1 MERREITDLEW
12 PAVFDQFSR
21 LHHGQKADVEIID
34 PNGQMQTP
42 SQGVPLQGVTT
53 EQGPGGSHA
62 VDIMAGE
69 LKGAHVRHS
78 VNMPRRVWL
87 SEWNDG
93 VSAILEIES
102 ADGDRTLVR
111 IGPADQTLP
120 PGMITD
126 GFYERRC

>member
-21 LHHGQKADVEIID
+21 LHHGQKADVEIVH
-34 PNGQMQTP
+34 PKGQVQA
-42 SQGVPLQGVTT
+42 PLRGLPLLGVTT
-53 EQGPGGSHA
+53 EQGAGGGRA
-62 VDIMAGE
+62 VAIMAGE
-69 LKGAHVRHS
+69 AEGAHVSHS

-93 VSAILEIES
+93 VSAILEIEC
-102 ADGDRTLVR
+102 ADGDRALVR
-111 IGPADQTLP
+111 VGPPGQTLL

-126 GFYERRC
+126 GFYERRS